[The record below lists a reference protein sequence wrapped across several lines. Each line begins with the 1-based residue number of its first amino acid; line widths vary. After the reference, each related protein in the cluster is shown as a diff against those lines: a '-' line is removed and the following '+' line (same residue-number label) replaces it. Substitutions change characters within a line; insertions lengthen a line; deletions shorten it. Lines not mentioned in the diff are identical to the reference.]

1 MIIYIILISL
11 VTGSFAGVL
20 VHRIPINEKI
30 VFSRS
35 RCDFCKNIIPI
46 YNNIP
51 VLSFIWQKGRCKHCG
66 KKIDRIYLYLEIV
79 TLLFFMI
86 LYKLHGLNIVF
97 FYKSTILTILL
108 ISAFIDIKTQ
118 IIPDRFYISILLIS
132 FIFSFAEKNLE
143 NWYLGVAA
151 FCLPLLLI
159 YSLSDIFKKE
169 LIGFGDIKLMCSVGG
184 FITYT
189 GITSIIY
196 FYELLYITAG
206 FFCVLLILLKKP
218 KKRVYIAFAPF
229 IFTAVLLW
237 EFRNV
242 L

>member
-1 MIIYIILISL
+1 MDTFIFLIAPILCPPYSNYCNCFQIICIYIIFLSY
-11 VTGSFAGVL
+11 
-20 VHRIPINEKI
+20 
-30 VFSRS
+30 
-35 RCDFCKNIIPI
+35 FCLFHNI
-46 YNNIP
+46 
-51 VLSFIWQKGRCKHCG
+51 FCMFC
-66 KKIDRIYLYLEIV
+66 
-79 TLLFFMI
+79 MI
-86 LYKLHGLNIVF
+86 LYKLNGLNIVF

>member
-1 MIIYIILISL
+1 MILYIILISL
-11 VTGSFAGVL
+11 ITGSFAGVL
-20 VHRIPINEKI
+20 VHRIPVNEKI

-35 RCDFCKNIIPI
+35 RCDICKNRIAI

-66 KKIDRIYLYLEIV
+66 KRIDRIYLYLEII
-79 TLLFFMI
+79 TLLFFII
-86 LYKLHGLNIVF
+86 LYKLHGLNTVF
-97 FYKSTILTILL
+97 FYKNIVLTILL

-118 IIPDRFYISILLIS
+118 IIPDRLYISILLIS
-132 FIFSFAEKNLE
+132 FIFSFTERNLE
-143 NWYLGVAA
+143 NWYLGMAA
-151 FCLPLLLI
+151 FCFPLLLI

-189 GITSIIY
+189 SIANIIC
-196 FYELLYITAG
+196 FYEILYITSG
-206 FFCVLLILLKKP
+206 FFCILLIFLKKP
-218 KKRVYIAFAPF
+218 KKRIYIAFAPF